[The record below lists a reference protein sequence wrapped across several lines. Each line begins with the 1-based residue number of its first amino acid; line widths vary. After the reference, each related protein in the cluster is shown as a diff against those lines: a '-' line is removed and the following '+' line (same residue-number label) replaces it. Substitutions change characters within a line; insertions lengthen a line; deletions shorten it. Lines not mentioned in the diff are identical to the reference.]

1 MNRFSSINLSFRH
14 FRNRNAK
21 AKLLVLLLFLLS
33 AFSAN
38 AADKIIKVSQNGS
51 AVSSIRTALEK
62 AAAMKGSPVTLKL
75 DLGVWNIPRE
85 DAIVRKYYV
94 SNTTSESENPDP
106 SKHIALLLRGLRN
119 VTIDGSGSTIM
130 LDGEMSAFIIDS
142 CQNITLRNLT
152 IDNAHPTQTEMTVE
166 ADGKDYMICR
176 THATSQYRIK
186 NGKVEWYGRGWAFT
200 NGIAQWYDPVRDVTW
215 RDWSP
220 TDNVVEAREMEHGKL
235 YIKYNKK
242 PEVPVGTVFQMRD
255 AIRREVCGLIWQS
268 KNVRLDNVRVYYL
281 SNFGVVG
288 QVSENI
294 SIHRCWFAPEEGS
307 GRTNAGFADFVQMSG
322 CRGLIDITDTKFAG
336 AHDDP
341 INVHGTHLQIVRATS
356 ANTLLLRYMHHQTFG
371 FQSFHSGDD
380 IEIVNPETL
389 LAEGTFKVK
398 SARMVSPR
406 EIEITLNKP
415 VSADLLKNG
424 ARVVENITWTPR
436 VHIARCHFSRIP
448 TRGILI
454 TTRQPSVI
462 EDNYFYGMQMS
473 AILVADDARSW
484 FESGPVHNLVIR
496 NNVFNRCLGSI
507 IWINPENRKNEGAVQ
522 RNITI
527 ENNVFTLNSKDDKP
541 VVFHSVDNLKIN
553 NNLVISPDGKTT
565 VLNGK

>member
-51 AVSSIRTALEK
+51 AASSIRTALEK

-75 DLGVWNIPRE
+75 DLGLWNIPRE
-85 DAIVRKYYV
+85 EAIVRKYYV

-166 ADGKDYMICR
+166 AEGKDYMICR

-200 NGIAQWYDPVRDVTW
+200 NGIAQWYDTVRDVTW

-220 TDNVVEAREMEHGKL
+220 TDNVVEAREMEPGKL

-242 PEVPVGTVFQMRD
+242 PEVSVGTVFQMRD

-268 KNVRLDNVRVYYL
+268 KNVRLENVRIYYL

-389 LAEGTFKVK
+389 LAEGTYKVK

-496 NNVFNRCLGSI
+496 NNVFNRCLGTI
-507 IWINPENRKNEGAVQ
+507 IWINPENRKKEGAVH

>member
-1 MNRFSSINLSFRH
+1 M
-14 FRNRNAK
+14 
-21 AKLLVLLLFLLS
+21 
-33 AFSAN
+33 
-38 AADKIIKVSQNGS
+38 
-51 AVSSIRTALEK
+51 
-62 AAAMKGSPVTLKL
+62 
-75 DLGVWNIPRE
+75 
-85 DAIVRKYYV
+85 
-94 SNTTSESENPDP
+94 
-106 SKHIALLLRGLRN
+106 RGLRN
-119 VTIDGSGSTIM
+119 VTIDGSGSTLM
-130 LDGEMSAFIIDS
+130 LDGEMSAFVIDS

-166 ADGKDYMICR
+166 ADGKNYMICR

-220 TDNVVEAREMEHGKL
+220 TDNVVEAREMEPGKL

-242 PEVPVGTVFQMRD
+242 PVVPVGTVFQMRD
-255 AIRREVCGLIWQS
+255 AIRREACGLIWQS

-336 AHDDP
+336 AHNDP

-398 SARMVSPR
+398 NARMVSPR
-406 EIEITLNKP
+406 DIEITLTKP
-415 VSADLLKNG
+415 VPANLLKNG

-484 FESGPVHNLVIR
+484 FESGPVHNLTIR

-507 IWINPENRKNEGAVQ
+507 IWINPENRKKAGAVH

-527 ENNVFTLNSKDDKP
+527 ENNVFTLNSKNDKP
-541 VVFHSVDNLKIN
+541 VVYHSVDNLKIKKN
-553 NNLVISPDGKTT
+553 IVINPDGSNEVASGVEK
-565 VLNGK
+565 

>member
-51 AVSSIRTALEK
+51 AASSIRTALEK
-62 AAAMKGSPVTLKL
+62 AAAMKDSPVTLKL

-85 DAIVRKYYV
+85 EAIVRKYYV

-220 TDNVVEAREMEHGKL
+220 TDNVVEAREMEPGKL

-268 KNVRLDNVRVYYL
+268 KNVRLENVRIYYL

-294 SIHRCWFAPEEGS
+294 SIHRCRFAPEEGS

-389 LAEGTFKVK
+389 LAEGTYKVK

-496 NNVFNRCLGSI
+496 NNVFNRCLGTI
-507 IWINPENRKNEGAVQ
+507 IWINPENRKKEGAVH

>member
-1 MNRFSSINLSFRH
+1 MNSISYFNLSFCH
-14 FRNRNAK
+14 FGKRNVRT
-21 AKLLVLLLFLLS
+21 KLFVLLLFLLS
-33 AFSAN
+33 VVSAN
-38 AADKIIKVSQNGS
+38 AADKIIKVSQNEN
-51 AVSSIRTALEK
+51 AASSIRAALEK

-85 DAIVRKYYV
+85 EAILRKYYV

-176 THATSQYRIK
+176 THATSQYHIK

-200 NGIAQWYDPVRDVTW
+200 NGIAQWYDHVRDVTW

-220 TDNVVEAREMEHGKL
+220 TDNVVEAREMEPGKL

-268 KNVRLDNVRVYYL
+268 KNVRLENVRVYYL

-398 SARMVSPR
+398 SARMISPR

-484 FESGPVHNLVIR
+484 FESGPVHNLIIR

-507 IWINPENRKNEGAVQ
+507 IWINPENRKNEGAVH

-553 NNLVISPDGKTT
+553 NNLVISPDGETT

>member
-1 MNRFSSINLSFRH
+1 M
-14 FRNRNAK
+14 
-21 AKLLVLLLFLLS
+21 
-33 AFSAN
+33 
-38 AADKIIKVSQNGS
+38 
-51 AVSSIRTALEK
+51 
-62 AAAMKGSPVTLKL
+62 
-75 DLGVWNIPRE
+75 
-85 DAIVRKYYV
+85 
-94 SNTTSESENPDP
+94 
-106 SKHIALLLRGLRN
+106 RGLRN
-119 VTIDGSGSTIM
+119 VTIDGSGSTLM
-130 LDGEMSAFIIDS
+130 LDGEMSAFVIDS

-220 TDNVVEAREMEHGKL
+220 TDNVVEAREMEQGKL
-235 YIKYNKK
+235 YIKYTKK
-242 PEVPVGTVFQMRD
+242 PAVPVGTVFQMRD
-255 AIRREVCGLIWQS
+255 AIRREACGLIWQS

-398 SARMVSPR
+398 NARMVSPR
-406 EIEITLNKP
+406 EIEITLTKP
-415 VSADLLKNG
+415 VPANLLKNG

-484 FESGPVHNLVIR
+484 FESGPVHNLTIR

-507 IWINPENRKNEGAVQ
+507 IWINPENRKKAGAVH

-527 ENNVFTLNSKDDKP
+527 ENNVFTLNSKNDKP
-541 VVFHSVDNLKIN
+541 IVYHSVDNLKIKN
-553 NNLVISPDGKTT
+553 NIVINPDGSCGVAAAEEK
-565 VLNGK
+565 

>member
-51 AVSSIRTALEK
+51 AASSIRTALEK

-85 DAIVRKYYV
+85 EAIVRKYYV

-268 KNVRLDNVRVYYL
+268 KNVRLENVRIYYL

-371 FQSFHSGDD
+371 FQSVHRGDD
-380 IEIVNPETL
+380 LEIVNPETL

-496 NNVFNRCLGSI
+496 NNVFNRCLGTI
-507 IWINPENRKNEGAVQ
+507 IWINPENRKKEGAVH

>member
-1 MNRFSSINLSFRH
+1 MNRFSSIDLSFRH

-51 AVSSIRTALEK
+51 AASSIRTALEK

-85 DAIVRKYYV
+85 EAIVRKYYV

-106 SKHIALLLRGLRN
+106 SKHIALLLCGLRN

-220 TDNVVEAREMEHGKL
+220 TDNVVEAREMEPGKL
-235 YIKYNKK
+235 HIKYNKK

-268 KNVRLDNVRVYYL
+268 KNVRLENVRIYYL

-380 IEIVNPETL
+380 IEIVNSETL
-389 LAEGTFKVK
+389 LAEGTYKVK

-496 NNVFNRCLGSI
+496 NNVFNRCLGTI
-507 IWINPENRKNEGAVQ
+507 IWINPENRKKEGAVH

>member
-51 AVSSIRTALEK
+51 AASSIRTALEK
-62 AAAMKGSPVTLKL
+62 AAAMKGSPVPLKL

-85 DAIVRKYYV
+85 EAIVRKYYV

-130 LDGEMSAFIIDS
+130 LDVEMSAFIIDS

-152 IDNAHPTQTEMTVE
+152 IDNAHPTQTEMTVA

-220 TDNVVEAREMEHGKL
+220 TDNVVEAREMEPGKL

-268 KNVRLDNVRVYYL
+268 KNVRLENVRVYYL

-389 LAEGTFKVK
+389 LAEGTYKVK

-496 NNVFNRCLGSI
+496 NNVFNRCLGTI
-507 IWINPENRKNEGAVQ
+507 IWINPENRKKEGAVH

>member
-1 MNRFSSINLSFRH
+1 MDKLMNKQMRQRLIVFS
-14 FRNRNAK
+14 
-21 AKLLVLLLFLLS
+21 LFLLS
-33 AFSAN
+33 VITAGAAEKVINVSKNGNDAN
-38 AADKIIKVSQNGS
+38 A
-51 AVSSIRTALEK
+51 IRAALQK

-75 DLGVWNIPRE
+75 DLGVWYIPRE
-85 DAIVRKYYV
+85 ESTVRKYYV
-94 SNTTSESENPDP
+94 SNTTSETECADP

-119 VTIDGSGSTIM
+119 VTIDGCGSTMM
-130 LDGEMSAFIIDS
+130 LDGEMSAFVIDS

-152 IDNAHPTQTEMTVE
+152 IDNAHTTQTEMTVE

-200 NGIAQWYDPVRDVTW
+200 NGIAQWYDPVRDITW

-220 TDNVVEAREMEHGKL
+220 MDDVVDAREMEPGLL
-235 YIKYNKK
+235 YIKYSKK
-242 PEVPVGTVFQMRD
+242 PTVPVGTVFQMRD

-268 KNVRLDNVRVYYL
+268 KNVRLDNVRIYFL

-294 SIHRCWFAPEEGS
+294 TVNRCWFAPEEGS
-307 GRTNAGFADFVQMSG
+307 GRTNAGFADFIQMSG

-341 INVHGTHLQIVRATS
+341 INVHGTHLQIVRATA
-356 ANTLLLRYMHHQTFG
+356 ANRLLLRYMHHQTYG

-380 IEIVNPETL
+380 IEIVNPQTL
-389 LAEGTFKVK
+389 LAEGSFKVSK
-398 SARMVSPR
+398 ARMVSPR
-406 EIEITLNKP
+406 EIEITLTKP
-415 VSADLLKNG
+415 VPADLLKNG
-424 ARVVENITWTPR
+424 NRVVENVTWTPR

-496 NNVFNRCLGSI
+496 NNVFNRCVGNN
-507 IWINPENRKNEGAVQ
+507 IWINPENNEKAGAVH

-527 ENNVFTLNSKDDKP
+527 ENNVFTLASKDHKP
-541 VVFHSVDNLKIN
+541 LVYHSVDNLKVN
-553 NNLVISPDGKTT
+553 NNLVISPDGETT
-565 VLNGK
+565 VLNKCQ

>member
-1 MNRFSSINLSFRH
+1 
-14 FRNRNAK
+14 
-21 AKLLVLLLFLLS
+21 
-33 AFSAN
+33 
-38 AADKIIKVSQNGS
+38 
-51 AVSSIRTALEK
+51 
-62 AAAMKGSPVTLKL
+62 MKGSPVTLKL

-85 DAIVRKYYV
+85 EAIVRKYYV

-220 TDNVVEAREMEHGKL
+220 TDNVVEAREMEPGKL

-268 KNVRLDNVRVYYL
+268 KNVRLENVRIYYL

-389 LAEGTFKVK
+389 LAEGTYKVK

-496 NNVFNRCLGSI
+496 NNVFNRCLGTI
-507 IWINPENRKNEGAVQ
+507 IWINPENRKKEGAVH

>member
-1 MNRFSSINLSFRH
+1 MNKQIKER
-14 FRNRNAK
+14 
-21 AKLLVLLLFLLS
+21 LLVISLFLLS
-33 AFSAN
+33 VITAN
-38 AADKIIKVSQNGS
+38 AADKIIKVSQNGNAAS
-51 AVSSIRTALEK
+51 AIRAALEK

-85 DAIVRKYYV
+85 ESTVRKFYI

-106 SKHIALLLRGLRN
+106 SKHIALLMRGLRN
-119 VTIDGSGSTIM
+119 VTIDGSGSTLM
-130 LDGEMSAFIIDS
+130 LDGEMSAFVIDS

-220 TDNVVEAREMEHGKL
+220 TDNVVEAREMEPGKL

-242 PEVPVGTVFQMRD
+242 PAVPVGTVFQMRD
-255 AIRREVCGLIWQS
+255 AIRREACGLIWQS
-268 KNVRLDNVRVYYL
+268 KNVRLDNVRIYYL

-371 FQSFHSGDD
+371 FQSFHAGDD
-380 IEIVNPETL
+380 IEIVNPENL

-398 SARMVSPR
+398 KARMVSPR
-406 EIEITLNKP
+406 EIEITLTKP
-415 VSADLLKNG
+415 VSANLLKNG
-424 ARVVENITWTPR
+424 TRVVENITWTPR

-484 FESGPVHNLVIR
+484 FESGPVHNLTIR

-507 IWINPENRKNEGAVQ
+507 IWINPENRKKAGAVH

-527 ENNVFTLNSKDDKP
+527 ENNVFTLNSKNDKP
-541 VVFHSVDNLKIN
+541 VVYHSVDNLKVN
-553 NNLVISPDGKTT
+553 NNIVINPDGSCGVAVAEEK
-565 VLNGK
+565 